1 MPPDPL
7 LDEDEQYA
15 SSEDSDFAP
24 DDAPN
29 QVSDQS
35 DVEDEK
41 DEGDKASSKRSRPA
55 ADEDTA
61 DAGYDNSGDEAIIKR
76 GEKRRKKTQMKGVD
90 EDEDGGEGG
99 LVKTRRQRAAEKEE
113 RKYTANSEPVTID
126 VDALWSQM
134 IAKTPI
140 PGTKADEPTDTDIS
154 TAPTNKKIES
164 TVQTTGST
172 DPDDPSAMIRIK
184 RTYNFAGR
192 VHTEEKLVARDSAEA
207 KLYLASQGDTPSTG
221 SPEKRATRKAF
232 RSAFEP
238 QVDLMPQRSDL
249 NLGMAARIKASKEVQ
264 ARKLNVVDKSRM
276 DWAGYVDKEGI
287 KDELALAGKSK
298 DSYMARE
305 DFLAK
310 IDSSVNIGIKLL
322 NLPAMAILGKRK
334 AGSEP
339 TISEEDAA
347 AIFRR
352 HFEAQFAPLPDAKEP
367 KSSSKKTKHDK
378 ESHESDDIEGCDSS
392 SDDGSDNKDDGEWGG
407 LSGEDSSEEEEEEQ
421 SLVIE
426 VVDHSGKQPTM
437 PATMSKRE
445 LKAFMSSRPPDQTF
459 TKSEPTPAATPSSL
473 NDLPEDAPSLLAQD
487 LELRRLI
494 AESHLLAPTIS
505 ASGVTVAPKAFAA
518 GRTRQKATD
527 MRVQALGSKVSIH
540 KQEKMPMNMR
550 KGIVAAADAREAK
563 RRREAKENGI
573 ILERETDASFD
584 TPQHNAVFM
593 MTTALH
599 QKLVPAT
606 TAWVYQNHILDHR

>member
-35 DVEDEK
+35 DVEGDK
-41 DEGDKASSKRSRPA
+41 DEGDKVSSKRSRPA

-76 GEKRRKKTQMKGVD
+76 GEKRRKKTQTKGVD

-99 LVKTRRQRAAEKEE
+99 LIKTRRQRAAEKEE
-113 RKYTANSEPVTID
+113 RKYTTTSEPVTID
-126 VDALWSQM
+126 VDAIWSQM

-140 PGTKADEPTDTDIS
+140 PGTKADEPTDTDTS

-164 TVQTTGST
+164 TAQTTGST

-207 KLYLASQGDTPSTG
+207 KLYLASQGDTPSTD

-232 RSAFEP
+232 RSVFEP

-249 NLGMAARIKASKEVQ
+249 NLGMAARIKAGKEVQ

-287 KDELALAGKSK
+287 KDELTLAGKSK

-310 IDSSVNIGIKLL
+310 
-322 NLPAMAILGKRK
+322 
-334 AGSEP
+334 SEALR
-339 TISEEDAA
+339 EEDS
-347 AIFRR
+347 RR
-352 HFEAQFAPLPDAKEP
+352 ARLA
-367 KSSSKKTKHDK
+367 
-378 ESHESDDIEGCDSS
+378 
-392 SDDGSDNKDDGEWGG
+392 
-407 LSGEDSSEEEEEEQ
+407 
-421 SLVIE
+421 
-426 VVDHSGKQPTM
+426 GK
-437 PATMSKRE
+437 
-445 LKAFMSSRPPDQTF
+445 
-459 TKSEPTPAATPSSL
+459 
-473 NDLPEDAPSLLAQD
+473 
-487 LELRRLI
+487 
-494 AESHLLAPTIS
+494 
-505 ASGVTVAPKAFAA
+505 V
-518 GRTRQKATD
+518 
-527 MRVQALGSKVSIH
+527 
-540 KQEKMPMNMR
+540 
-550 KGIVAAADAREAK
+550 
-563 RRREAKENGI
+563 
-573 ILERETDASFD
+573 
-584 TPQHNAVFM
+584 
-593 MTTALH
+593 
-599 QKLVPAT
+599 
-606 TAWVYQNHILDHR
+606 

>member
-7 LDEDEQYA
+7 LDEEEQYA

-24 DDAPN
+24 DDVLDQA
-29 QVSDQS
+29 SDQS
-35 DVEDEK
+35 DIEDEK
-41 DEGDKASSKRSRPA
+41 DEDNKATNKRNRPA
-55 ADEDTA
+55 VDEDAA

-76 GEKRRKKTQMKGVD
+76 GEKRRKKTEAKGVH
-90 EDEDGGEGG
+90 EDEEGGEGG
-99 LVKTRRQRAAEKEE
+99 LIKTRRQRAAEKEE
-113 RKYTANSEPVTID
+113 RKYVANNEPVTID
-126 VDALWSQM
+126 IDALWAQM
-134 IAKTPI
+134 IAKTPA
-140 PGTKADEPTDTDIS
+140 PGSKVNEADDADTNTDSKDKKAELI
-154 TAPTNKKIES
+154 AQ
-164 TVQTTGST
+164 VTGST
-172 DPDDPSAMIRIK
+172 DSVDPSAMIRIK

-207 KLYLASQGDTPSTG
+207 KLYLASQGQDASSD

-249 NLGMAARIKASKEVQ
+249 NLGMAARIKAGKEAQ
-264 ARKLNVVDKSRM
+264 AKKLNVVEKSRM

-287 KDELALAGKSK
+287 KDELELAGKSK

-310 IDSSVNIGIKLL
+310 SEALREEDSRRAS
-322 NLPAMAILGKRK
+322 LPAMAVLGKRK
-334 AGSEP
+334 AKADPEP
-339 TISEEDAA
+339 AISEEDAA

-367 KSSSKKTKHDK
+367 KVSAKKTKRDEK
-378 ESHESDDIEGCDSS
+378 SVGDDGDNGRGDSDSS
-392 SDDGSDNKDDGEWGG
+392 EGDDNEDEDEWGG
-407 LSGEDSSEEEEEEQ
+407 LSGEDSGEEEEEEQ
-421 SLVIE
+421 ASAIE
-426 VVDHSGKQPTM
+426 VVDHSAKQPSM

-459 TKSEPTPAATPSSL
+459 TKPEPTPAATSSST

-494 AESHLLAPTIS
+494 AESHLLAPALS
-505 ASGVTVAPKAFAA
+505 ASGTTITPKAFAA

-550 KGIVAAADAREAK
+550 KGIVAAADEREAK

-573 ILERETDASFD
+573 ILERETGKKKGRKDRRRD
-584 TPQHNAVFM
+584 VAVDR
-593 MTTALH
+593 
-599 QKLVPAT
+599 PG
-606 TAWVYQNHILDHR
+606 